1 MKKAW
6 MLLLPILLVSCSA
19 TGFRIPG
26 SIHENDAQ
34 DLPGI
39 TETMEETVP
48 MGEGSASTGIGIDK
62 AATGDEQSTAESS
75 LTNGKSNLPGGK
87 KAEDPEES
95 DKAAERNNKSAFI
108 NKDGKTVEERIEAPE
123 GFERLTVEE
132 GSFGH
137 YLRTLPLKPD
147 GTKVRY
153 YDGGIKPVDVHA
165 AILDIDVGERD
176 LQQCADAVMR
186 LRAEYLYGKG
196 LYDKIHFNFTNG
208 FKADYAT
215 WMQGNRI
222 AVEGNKAWWVK
233 KTGYSDDY
241 GNFRKYLDMVFA
253 YAGSLSLSK
262 EMENIPLK
270 DMQPGDVFI
279 EGGLPGHAAIVL
291 DMAENKDTGE
301 KIFILAQS
309 YMPAQDI
316 HILKNPRDGDLS
328 PWYSAGPEDVLDT
341 PEWQFDKDRLY
352 RFKE

>member
-6 MLLLPILLVSCSA
+6 LLLLPILLVSCSA
-19 TGFRIPG
+19 TGIRIPG
-26 SIHENDAQ
+26 SVHINGTQ

-39 TETMEETVP
+39 SENVEETVST
-48 MGEGSASTGIGIDK
+48 GEESASTGIGIDT
-62 AATGDEQSTAESS
+62 AATGDNPSVESS
-75 LTNGKSNLPGGK
+75 LTNEKSNSPGGG
-87 KAEDPEES
+87 KAENPEGP
-95 DKAAERNNKSAFI
+95 DKAAERNSKSALI
-108 NKDGKTVEERIEAPE
+108 NKDGKTVEDRIKTPE
-123 GFERLTVEE
+123 GFERVTAEE
-132 GSFGH
+132 GSFEH

-147 GTKVRY
+147 GTEVRY
-153 YDGGIKPVDVHA
+153 YNGGIKPVDVHE

-222 AVEGNKAWWVK
+222 AVEGNKARWVK

-241 GNFRKYLDMVFA
+241 ASFRKYLDMVFA

-262 EMENIPLK
+262 EMENIPLM
-270 DMQPGDVFI
+270 DMQAGDVFI

-328 PWYSAGPEDVLDT
+328 PWYSAGFEDVLET

-352 RFKE
+352 RFK

>member
-6 MLLLPILLVSCSA
+6 MLLLPVLLVSCSA
-19 TGFRIPG
+19 TGSQMPG
-26 SIHENDAQ
+26 SIYKTGVQ
-34 DLPGI
+34 DLHGI
-39 TETMEETVP
+39 TETVEDTAPTVK
-48 MGEGSASTGIGIDK
+48 ESASTGEK
-62 AATGDEQSTAESS
+62 TAVNPKKQSKVEKNYAAH
-75 LTNGKSNLPGGK
+75 
-87 KAEDPEES
+87 
-95 DKAAERNNKSAFI
+95 I
-108 NKDGKTVEERIEAPE
+108 NKDGKTVEERLATPV
-123 GFERLTVEE
+123 GFERVTVEE

-147 GTKVRY
+147 GSKVRY
-153 YDGGIKPVDVHA
+153 YNGGTKPVDVHVA
-165 AILDIDVGERD
+165 VLDIDVGIRD

-208 FKADYAT
+208 FRADYAT

-241 GNFRKYLDMVFA
+241 GSFRKYLDMVFA

-262 EMENIPLK
+262 EMDNIPLK
-270 DMQPGDVFI
+270 DMQAGDVFI
-279 EGGLPGHAAIVL
+279 EGGLPGHASIVL

-316 HILKNPRDGDLS
+316 HILKNLRDVDLC
-328 PWYSAGPEDVLDT
+328 PWYSAGFEDVLDT

>member
-6 MLLLPILLVSCSA
+6 MLLFLILLVSCST
-19 TGFRIPG
+19 TGSQAPEG
-26 SIHENDAQ
+26 LHKANAQAQ

-39 TETMEETVP
+39 SETAEETVTT
-48 MGEGSASTGIGIDK
+48 GEEPASAGQVTGEKSTSSGGR
-62 AATGDEQSTAESS
+62 TGANPEGPGKDA
-75 LTNGKSNLPGGK
+75 GKSLKPTH
-87 KAEDPEES
+87 
-95 DKAAERNNKSAFI
+95 I
-108 NKDGKTVEERIEAPE
+108 NKDGKTVEERIGTPE
-123 GFERLTVEE
+123 GFERVKVEE

-147 GTKVRY
+147 GTKVHY
-153 YDGGIKPVDVHA
+153 YNGGIKPVDVHA
-165 AILDIDVGERD
+165 AVLDIDIGTRD
-176 LQQCADAVMR
+176 LQQCADAVIR

-208 FKADYAT
+208 FRADYTT

-222 AVEGNKAWWVK
+222 AVEGNKAYWVK
-233 KTGYSDDY
+233 RTGYSDDY
-241 GNFRKYLDMVFA
+241 ESFRRYLDMVFA
-253 YAGSLSLSK
+253 YAGSLSLSR
-262 EMENIPLK
+262 EMENIPVEG
-270 DMQPGDVFI
+270 MQAGDVFI
-279 EGGLPGHAAIVL
+279 EGGLPGHTAIVL

-316 HILKNPRDGDLS
+316 HILRNPSDDGLS
-328 PWYSAGPEDVLDT
+328 PWYSTGFGNVLDT